1 MFNIVTPSEIDTG
14 QQPELS
20 LCYLASHATPPNE
33 AQIRLPPTFSTPP
46 ASPPD
51 WDATPG
57 DWFLGHWYYIASGNP
72 AYREWRN
79 MQWHL
84 TPISL
89 RDNTSSPSPQLQDV
103 VSYDLEGGGGGG
115 YLIYGIDTPVAPDA
129 YRWVAAGPLAA
140 QNNTW
145 QVLAWGYD
153 SADVAYAMFFET
165 WPSGTNTPSQ
175 LYFVSRS
182 DRGVAED
189 TYRSLLRGVTVL
201 GDSEL
206 GEALDRVY
214 PITQDGG
221 RHGLPYPTCNATCMR
236 NEYAL
241 PPQLSPD
248 QPAR

>member
-33 AQIRLPPTFSTPP
+33 PQIRLPPTFSTPP
-46 ASPPD
+46 SSPPD

-103 VSYDLEGGGGGG
+103 VSYDLEGGGG

-175 LYFVSRS
+175 LYFISRS
-182 DRGVAED
+182 DRGIAED
-189 TYRSLLRGVTVL
+189 TYRSLLRGVTEL

-206 GEALDRVY
+206 GEALNRVY

-236 NEYAL
+236 NAYAL

-248 QPAR
+248 